1 MKCYGLSCTLLNA
14 VRCYGLSFT
23 LLKAMKCYG
32 LSFTL
37 LKSMKCYGLS
47 FTLLKAMKC
56 SDNYNYGVL
65 INGVVGSI
73 QDSETQ
79 IISI

>member
-1 MKCYGLSCTLLNA
+1 MKCYGLSFTLLHAMKCYGLSCTLLNA
-14 VRCYGLSFT
+14 VR
-23 LLKAMKCYG
+23 
-32 LSFTL
+32 
-37 LKSMKCYGLS
+37 CYGLS

>member
-14 VRCYGLSFT
+14 VR
-23 LLKAMKCYG
+23 
-32 LSFTL
+32 
-37 LKSMKCYGLS
+37 CYGLS

-73 QDSETQ
+73 LTYFNM
-79 IISI
+79 ICLNLF